1 MLRKLILCL
10 GLGSLISASVQAKTF
25 ELGGARPAK
34 LVTPF
39 GYSESKS
46 YPLVVFLHGVRSSAE
61 QTDLWLGLTRVN
73 DRQQFLL
80 LMPNGIQDSK
90 GLRFWNATPQCCD
103 DEKTGVDDVAYL
115 SGLIEEAKTRF
126 AVDPSRVYI
135 IGHSN
140 GGYMAYTMACSR
152 PDLLRGI
159 VSIAG
164 STFETAAECKNPAPL
179 NILQIHGDED
189 TIVGFEG
196 QGRSPGAFTTTGR
209 WVDINNCQTRTDQTK
224 ALDLVRVKWEIDVS
238 RPGPIGLPA
247 IDGGFTDFFG
257 LDFSKETD
265 TYTWTDCTGDSRVGL
280 WKVKGSNHVPSFFGT
295 GVIEKALDFVR

>member
-1 MLRKLILCL
+1 MLRKILLYLAL
-10 GLGSLISASVQAKTF
+10 GTMMSAAAQAKTF
-25 ELGGARPAK
+25 DVGGARPAK
-34 LVTPF
+34 LYTPF

-61 QTDLWLGLTRVN
+61 QTDIWLGLTRVN
-73 DRQQFLL
+73 DRQQFIL
-80 LMPNGIQDSK
+80 LMPNGIKDSK
-90 GLRFWNATPQCCD
+90 GGRFWNATPQCCD

-126 AVDPSRVYI
+126 AVDPNRVYI

-152 PDLLRGI
+152 PDLLRGV

-164 STFETAAECKNPAPL
+164 STFETAAECLNPAPL

-189 TIVGFEG
+189 TIVGFNG
-196 QGRSPGAFTTTGR
+196 QGRSPSAFTTVGR
-209 WVDINNCQTRTDQTK
+209 WVDINNCQTRTDK
-224 ALDLVRVKWEIDVS
+224 ADALDLIRVKWEIDVG
-238 RPGPIGLPA
+238 REGGLPG
-247 IDGGFTDFFG
+247 IDGSFGDFFG

-265 TYTWTDCTGDSRVGL
+265 TFTWSDCTADTRVGL
-280 WKVKGSNHVPSFFGT
+280 WKVKGSNHVPSFWGT
-295 GVIEKALDFVR
+295 GVIEKALEFVR